1 VSDVVLRP
9 LIDFARASN
18 PTRVHRVRAFL
29 RRVYEKAGDDNI
41 FFLAG
46 AISFNVLVAIVPLLL
61 FAVGIASF
69 LFTAQYGDP
78 AAEIVNRLLAYLPA
92 IGGDVDLV
100 ETIKRPIDGILES
113 RRGFTL
119 IGAFLLVWFSTRL
132 VGTLRAVLREVFDV
146 AQDRGMVGGKIFDI
160 KAVLF
165 GGALVLVNL
174 WITAEMEAARD
185 LGLDVLGVSGNAAS
199 LLQQLWSLA
208 VAYGSAWVLFLGV
221 YRYVPT
227 RWIPWPTAVVAA
239 TFTAT
244 CFEALKYGFS
254 WYVTEV
260 ASYGSTYGNLI
271 TVAILFFWIYYS
283 AVVFILGGE
292 IAQVW
297 TMRKAL
303 RATRVG
309 ALFRDEE
316 L

>member
-1 VSDVVLRP
+1 MQR
-9 LIDFARASN
+9 FRG
-18 PTRVHRVRAFL
+18 FL

-69 LFTAQYGDP
+69 FLSAQYGDP
-78 AAEIVNRLLAYLPA
+78 ATVIVNRLLEYLPV
-92 IGGDVDLV
+92 IGGDIDLV
-100 ETIKRPIDGILES
+100 ESIRRPIQGIVES

-119 IGAFLLVWFSTRL
+119 LGAFLLIWFSTRL

-146 AQDRGMVGGKIFDI
+146 AQDRGIVGGKIFDI

-165 GGALVLVNL
+165 GGALILVNL

-199 LLQQLWSLA
+199 LLQRSWSLG
-208 VAYGSAWVLFLGV
+208 VVYLSAWVLFLGL
-221 YRYVPT
+221 YRYVPA

-244 CFEALKYGFS
+244 GFELLKYGFS

-260 ASYGSTYGNLI
+260 ASYGSTYGNLLTI
-271 TVAILFFWIYYS
+271 AVLFFWIHYS
-283 AVVFILGGE
+283 AIVFILGGE

-297 TMRKAL
+297 TMRRAL
-303 RATRVG
+303 RATRAG
-309 ALFRDEE
+309 ALFRDQEG
-316 L
+316 

>member
-1 VSDVVLRP
+1 MSDVVRP
-9 LIDFARASN
+9 LVEFAHASH

-46 AISFNVLVAIVPLLL
+46 AISFNVLVAIIPLLL
-61 FAVGIASF
+61 FAVGVAGFF
-69 LFTAQYGDP
+69 LTARYGDP
-78 AAEIVNRLLAYLPA
+78 ATVIVTRLLAYVPA
-92 IGGDVDLV
+92 VGGDVNLV
-100 ETIKRPIDGILES
+100 ETIKRPISGILES
-113 RRGFTL
+113 RRGFTV

-146 AQDRGMVGGKIFDI
+146 AQDRGIVGGKIFDI
-160 KAVLF
+160 KAVLI
-165 GGALVLVNL
+165 GGALILVNL
-174 WITAEMEAARD
+174 WITTEMEAARD
-185 LGLDVLGVSGNAAS
+185 LGLNILGVSGDAAS
-199 LLQQLWSLA
+199 LLQQIWSVA

-227 RWIPWPTAVVAA
+227 RWIPWPTAIVAA

-244 CFEALKYGFS
+244 CFELLKYGFS

-260 ASYGSTYGNLI
+260 ASYGSTYGNLLTI
-271 TVAILFFWIYYS
+271 AVLFFWIHYS

-297 TMRKAL
+297 TMRRAL
-303 RATRVG
+303 MATRVG
-309 ALFRDEE
+309 SLFRDEE
-316 L
+316 I